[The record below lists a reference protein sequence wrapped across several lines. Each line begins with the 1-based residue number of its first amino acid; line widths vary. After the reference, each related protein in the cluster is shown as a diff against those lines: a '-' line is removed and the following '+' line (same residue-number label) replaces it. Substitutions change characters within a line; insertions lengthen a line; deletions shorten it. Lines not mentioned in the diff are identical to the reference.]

1 MNTEERTKIK
11 IYNDNAEM
19 YANKVYERCRKVHDM
34 PYGYHMGFLDA
45 IDAEVRKA
53 FIAGAD
59 WVYGNRE
66 KLPTSNIDWEQRR
79 YEIAKDVL
87 PSLMQVR
94 FDVGYPLPQRVNLA
108 IAYADELIR
117 QLKGGQP

>member
-19 YANKVYERCRKVHDM
+19 YANKVYERCRKMHDM

-79 YEIAKDVL
+79 YETAREIFANHFHGNITAAKAVEK
-87 PSLMQVR
+87 
-94 FDVGYPLPQRVNLA
+94 
-108 IAYADELIR
+108 ADELLEL
-117 QLKGGQP
+117 LKGGDK

>member
-1 MNTEERTKIK
+1 MTQIELETMTAVK
-11 IYNDNAEM
+11 NAARK
-19 YANKVYERCRKVHDM
+19 YAQE
-34 PYGYHMGFLDA
+34 G
-45 IDAEVRKA
+45 
-53 FIAGAD
+53 
-59 WVYGNRE
+59 
-66 KLPTSNIDWEQRR
+66 IDWEQRR

-117 QLKGGQP
+117 QLKGGEQ